1 MKTINVDRS
10 SQDGFYRY
18 KMEEIETKIEGR
30 GNGIKTVLVN
40 IEEIARSLDRDPR
53 HLTKYLSYELG
64 TLSSIDKANSKYII
78 NGAHDKEKVQG
89 HIFRFIEEFVLC
101 KSCERNPETILF
113 TDSNRRHINQICK
126 ACGKINSV
134 KTQNKLGKILLKELP
149 DKVEDSRTE
158 SQEFGNMED
167 DFEVDYTFGK

>member
-1 MKTINVDRS
+1 MKTINIDRK

-18 KMEEIETKIEGR
+18 KMEEVETKIEGR

-64 TLSSIDKANSKYII
+64 TLSSVDEINSKYII

-89 HIFRFIEEFVLC
+89 QIFRFIEEFVLC
-101 KSCERNPETILF
+101 RSCERNPETTLF
-113 TDSNRRHINQICK
+113 TDANRKHIQQICK
-126 ACGKINSV
+126 ACGKINNV
-134 KTQNKLGKILLKELP
+134 KTQNKLSKILLKELP
-149 DKVEDSRTE
+149 NKAEACRTE
-158 SQEFGNMED
+158 PQEFNDMED